1 MVASRLLRACSL
13 VGAGASIGY
22 AFASYTNTERTL
34 NKPAECKALTITSGS
49 RSDDQVGFLPS
60 PGASFVAKSERG
72 NFAFQYNAQKRIPD
86 WVFER
91 LRPLQQSPE
100 NAIRKKCKFHED
112 RNVPELFRAFLADYK
127 HSGFD
132 RGHMAAAGNYSDDQR
147 EMCETFSLSNMV
159 PQIDTV
165 NRGIWQKLEQQARDL
180 ALKHSEVYVCSGPL
194 FLPSLEANGENWV
207 KYQVIGESHVAVPT
221 HFFKIIVWGGSPL
234 SVNRHG
240 IKEDNDT
247 SNNNSATNTP
257 STTNTNNDTSLM
269 IACYLVPNSKTLDKN
284 SRMQLVPI
292 EVIERASGYR
302 FFCRTDS
309 PTLIAS

>member
-1 MVASRLLRACSL
+1 MYVWVCVLCVCMVYNFCDRHMYIACVCTGCTGLCLSLNLISQQSL
-13 VGAGASIGY
+13 VV
-22 AFASYTNTERTL
+22 T
-34 NKPAECKALTITSGS
+34 
-49 RSDDQVGFLPS
+49 
-60 PGASFVAKSERG
+60 
-72 NFAFQYNAQKRIPD
+72 
-86 WVFER
+86 
-91 LRPLQQSPE
+91 
-100 NAIRKKCKFHED
+100 
-112 RNVPELFRAFLADYK
+112 LFRLVVIGDWF
-127 HSGFD
+127 GF
-132 RGHMAAAGNYSDDQR
+132 A
-147 EMCETFSLSNMV
+147 
-159 PQIDTV
+159 
-165 NRGIWQKLEQQARDL
+165 
-180 ALKHSEVYVCSGPL
+180 EVYVCSGPL